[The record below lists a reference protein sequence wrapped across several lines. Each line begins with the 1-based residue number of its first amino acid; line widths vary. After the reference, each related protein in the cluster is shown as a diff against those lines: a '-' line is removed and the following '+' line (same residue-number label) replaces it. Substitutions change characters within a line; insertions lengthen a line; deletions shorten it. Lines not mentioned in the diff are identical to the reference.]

1 MSIIPNKLKRGA
13 IRRPDAC
20 FSVGLSQPGCAV
32 MLKGFSVSF
41 TFVHG
46 PAVGGTEIA
55 LAGRHRTPRRLVV
68 GAGPCVPRA
77 RGTQCTPQ
85 SPPHAGGHE
94 ARFAREDKA
103 GRHWAPRR
111 LVVGTGLCQQPPS
124 NPHQRGN
131 HANLQQPPNNPPAT
145 PLKTKGGLRGHPK
158 PLYDPL

>member
-1 MSIIPNKLKRGA
+1 MRWPQPNRPTPAPRRADKQIVEYKLKRGA

-46 PAVGGTEIA
+46 PGVGGTEIV

-94 ARFAREDKA
+94 TRFAREGKA

-111 LVVGTGLCQQPPS
+111 LVVGTGLCQQPPATLPKGEIMQICNS
-124 NPHQRGN
+124 PPTTR
-131 HANLQQPPNNPPAT
+131 QQP
-145 PLKTKGGLRGHPK
+145 L
-158 PLYDPL
+158 